1 MIKKE
6 FRDFV
11 TSERGG
17 TLLTLTLLGII
28 TIIPGFLTSTGL
40 FYYQENR
47 GLFIYSRDYLLE
59 FAAKPGGLLEYAG
72 NFLTQVYNYRIAG
85 VLLFSLLLIL
95 SWFVVRRMNTKM
107 SEDAGNHPVVTL
119 LPFFLLLFSQCGFN
133 HYIHYTTGYLG
144 AISFFLINDPGKG
157 KRSRLLF
164 PVMFASAFYL
174 LGSFAFIY
182 AGIFLMRIITIER
195 GGSAY
200 IIALVT
206 AITCFGIFY
215 LYRELFF
222 LQPAGTLHVY
232 PLLISGTGRLP
243 LFLLLLAL
251 YTILSPWILKMF
263 THSDPE
269 RHFYEIFTVTGFLA
283 ALGIALILVSLQRS
297 SPLSKSTA
305 LAENVARENWDE
317 IIKTHQRSEKPDL
330 TEQYCYHLALSN
342 KDLLCEKLFFARKGF
357 GVESLTLPR
366 NDEYLDMSIPFYYSI
381 GLISEAHHLA
391 YESMVKYGY
400 RPATIKTLVKT
411 NLINGHYRVAERY
424 LNVMDKTILYKEWAR
439 KYKEMLIDTS
449 LIRSDA
455 DLGEKL
461 RLLPKNDF
469 FIRSDDDQNIEL
481 FVASNPGNRK
491 AFEYK
496 MARLLF
502 QKDVVSIVYE
512 IRKMYSM
519 GYRSIPVHIEEAIL
533 QYQGT
538 NGFVPDTGGLTV
550 SSKTGL
556 KFAEYNNTLEVNR
569 YMDRSQ
575 LKNVMKKE
583 WGQTYW
589 YYYQFE

>member
-1 MIKKE
+1 MVKKG
-6 FRDFV
+6 FRDFM
-11 TSERGG
+11 SSKRGG
-17 TLLTLTLLGII
+17 NVLVLILLWII
-28 TIIPGFLTSTGL
+28 TFIPCILISNGL
-40 FYYQENR
+40 FYYQESR
-47 GLFIYSRDYLLE
+47 GLFIYSGDYLQE
-59 FAAKPGGLLEYAG
+59 FAAKPGGLLEYSG
-72 NFLTQVYNYRIAG
+72 SFLTQVYHYTIPGAM
-85 VLLFSLLLIL
+85 LFSLLLIL
-95 SWFVVRRMNTKM
+95 SWFVIRRMSIKL
-107 SEDAGNHPVVTL
+107 SEDTGNRPVIIL
-119 LPFFLLLFSQCGFN
+119 LPVFVLLFSQCGFN

-144 AISFFLINDPGKG
+144 AISIFLINDPGKG
-157 KRSRLLF
+157 KLRWFLF
-164 PVMFASAFYL
+164 PVMFAFAFYL

-195 GGSAY
+195 GGSVY
-200 IIALVT
+200 LIALVT
-206 AITCFGIFY
+206 AISCFVIYF
-215 LYRELFF
+215 LFRELFF
-222 LQPAGTLHVY
+222 LQPAGTLPVY

-243 LFLLLLAL
+243 LFLLILAV
-251 YTILSPWILKMF
+251 YTILSPWILKRY

-269 RHFYEIFTVTGFLA
+269 RHYYGIFTVSGFLA
-283 ALGIALILVSLQRS
+283 AFGIALILVSLQRS

-305 LAENVARENWDE
+305 LAKNVARENWDE

-330 TEQYCYHLALSN
+330 AEQYCYHLALSN
-342 KDLLCEKLFFARKGF
+342 KDLLCEKLFFDRNGF

-366 NDEYLDMSIPFYYSI
+366 NDEYLEMSIPFYYSI

-391 YESMVKYGY
+391 YESMVKSGY

-424 LNVMDKTILYKEWAR
+424 LNVMDKTILYKDWAG
-439 KYKEMLIDTS
+439 KYKGMLFDTS

-461 RLLPKNDF
+461 RLLPKKDF
-469 FIRSDDDQNIEL
+469 FIRSDDAQNIEL

-502 QKDVVSIVYE
+502 QKDIVSIVYE

-519 GYRSIPVHIEEAIL
+519 GYTSIPVHIEEAIL
-533 QYQGT
+533 QYQGK

-556 KFAEYNNTLEVNR
+556 KFTEYNNTLEVNR

-575 LKNVMKKE
+575 LKDVMKKE